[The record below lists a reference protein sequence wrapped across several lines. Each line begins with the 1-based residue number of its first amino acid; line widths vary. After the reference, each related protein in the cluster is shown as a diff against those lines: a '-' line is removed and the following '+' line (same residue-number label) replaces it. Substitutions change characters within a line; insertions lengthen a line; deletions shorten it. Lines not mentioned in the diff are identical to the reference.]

1 MLLRRST
8 CCQVH
13 TLLTR
18 CFIGQEWGY
27 GLTGKVDTSDPGHG
41 KILRQLVAGLV
52 VGLGFG
58 LVMSVVSNGFVAGVM
73 WLTSL
78 RESQLAAWLDLEQ
91 PILALL
97 PLICLLAAA
106 FLILLVR
113 RVFGITRWHGPA
125 DSIFAAHRTD
135 NELDIKSGFGST
147 LAALISAGG
156 GASVGQYGPLVH
168 FGATMGSAFRTLTGG
183 VLTTDVF
190 IGCGVAGAIAAGFNA
205 PIAGVVFAHEA
216 ILRHFS
222 MRAIAP
228 IAIASISSSWFS
240 QQIFGSA
247 PLLDFAAMNL
257 DLAMILPAALIMGP
271 AFGLVA
277 VLFMVSV
284 RRSLRFA
291 AGSGGSPARLILV
304 AAGITGTI
312 GIFVPEILGLGT
324 GPLRV
329 ILEGGYTNWFLI
341 VLLFGKICLTALC
354 IGFGLF
360 GGVFSPA
367 LFVGAATGA
376 VGGRIV
382 AGIFGLATG
391 PALAICG
398 MAAVASAVIG
408 APIAGVMIIL
418 EMTMNYQ
425 LALAAMLSVVTCS
438 IISHLLFG
446 HSFFDRQLLDRGI
459 DVSQGRGHIEM
470 METPVL
476 GIVSDD
482 FVRINSA
489 DDYDTAIS
497 KLVAANRSEG
507 YLVADTE
514 ALVGKITLQRLVS
527 LGEVGTL
534 QASADCNPIS
544 IKQDA
549 SLQQAIEVASGFVGE
564 SIPVIDRETGR
575 LCGVVTEADLFQ
587 LYLSLQTRIADL
599 ERA

>member
-1 MLLRRST
+1 MT
-8 CCQVH
+8 DH
-13 TLLTR
+13 
-18 CFIGQEWGY
+18 
-27 GLTGKVDTSDPGHG
+27 TGKDGEARRT
-41 KILRQLVAGLV
+41 KLIQLAAGML

-58 LVMSVVSNGFVAGVM
+58 LVMSLVSNGFVAGVV

-78 RESQLAAWLDLEQ
+78 RETQLAAWLGLE
-91 PILALL
+91 PVLAAMM
-97 PLICLLAAA
+97 PLICLLVAA
-106 FLILLVR
+106 FLILQVR
-113 RVFGITRWHGPA
+113 RLFGITRWHGPA

-135 NELDIKSGFGST
+135 NELDIRSGFGST
-147 LAALISAGG
+147 IAALISAGG

-168 FGATMGSAFRTLTGG
+168 FGATMGSAFRALTGG
-183 VLTTDVF
+183 MLTTDVF

-228 IAIASISSSWFS
+228 IAVASISSSWFS
-240 QQIFGSA
+240 QQIFGAA
-247 PLLDFAAMNL
+247 PLLDFASMAL
-257 DLAMILPAALIMGP
+257 DLGIVLPAALVLGP
-271 AFGLVA
+271 VFGLVA
-277 VLFMVSV
+277 VVFMVCV
-284 RRSLRFA
+284 RSSLRFA
-291 AGSGGSPARLILV
+291 ATSGWSPARLVFL
-304 AAGITGTI
+304 AAGITGLV
-312 GIFVPEILGLGT
+312 GIFVPEVLGLGT
-324 GPLRV
+324 GPLRI
-329 ILEGGYTNWFLI
+329 ILDGGYTETYLL
-341 VLLFGKICLTALC
+341 VLLAGKMILTALC

-367 LFVGAATGA
+367 LFVGAAAGA
-376 VGGRIV
+376 IGGRIA
-382 AGIFGLATG
+382 AGILGVSAA

-408 APIAGVMIIL
+408 APVAGVMIIL

-425 LALAAMLSVVTCS
+425 LALAAMLSVVTCCMVS
-438 IISHLLFG
+438 NLLFG

-482 FVRINSA
+482 FVRIDSMETPKA
-489 DDYDTAIS
+489 AMKS
-497 KLVAANRSEG
+497 LVVANLSEG
-507 YLVADTE
+507 YLISDRQE
-514 ALVGKITLQRLVS
+514 LVGKVTLQRLVS
-527 LGEVGTL
+527 LRNGATL
-534 QASADCNPIS
+534 KGAADRKPLS
-544 IKQDA
+544 IKHDA

-564 SIPVIDRETGR
+564 SIPVVDRETGR
-575 LCGVVTEADLFQ
+575 LHGVVTEADLFQ

>member
-1 MLLRRST
+1 MWFGALQSGWAHSGVTHCLNRRERSGGLADHAEISDTTRRTKVIQLL
-8 CCQVH
+8 
-13 TLLTR
+13 
-18 CFIGQEWGY
+18 
-27 GLTGKVDTSDPGHG
+27 
-41 KILRQLVAGLV
+41 AGMV

-58 LVMSVVSNGFVAGVM
+58 LVMSLVSNGFVAGVI

-78 RESQLAAWLDLEQ
+78 RESDMAAWFGLDPAVAGFL
-91 PILALL
+91 PLVCLLVAALL
-97 PLICLLAAA
+97 
-106 FLILLVR
+106 ILQVR
-113 RVFGITRWHGPA
+113 RLFGITRWHGPA

-135 NELDIKSGFGST
+135 NELDVKAGFGST

-168 FGATMGSAFRTLTGG
+168 FGATMGSAFRTMTGG
-183 VLTTDVF
+183 MLTTDVF

-228 IAIASISSSWFS
+228 IAVASISSSWFS

-247 PLLDFAAMNL
+247 PLLDFAGMAL
-257 DLAMILPAALIMGP
+257 DLAVVLPAALVLGP
-271 AFGLVA
+271 VFGLVA
-277 VLFMVSV
+277 VLFMVCI
-284 RRSLRFA
+284 RGSLRFA
-291 AGSGGSPARLILV
+291 AGSGWSPARLVFL
-304 AAGITGTI
+304 AAGITGVA
-312 GIFVPEILGLGT
+312 GIFVPEVLGLGS
-324 GPLRV
+324 GPLR
-329 ILEGGYTNWFLI
+329 IMLEGGYAEAYLL
-341 VLLFGKICLTALC
+341 VLLAGKLLLTALC

-367 LFVGAATGA
+367 LFVGAAAGA
-376 VGGRIV
+376 ICGRIATSVIGV
-382 AGIFGLATG
+382 AVA

-408 APIAGVMIIL
+408 APVAGVMIIL
-418 EMTMNYQ
+418 EMTMNYE

-438 IISHLLFG
+438 MISHLLFG

-482 FVRINSA
+482 FVRMDSSA
-489 DDYDTAIS
+489 TPEGAV
-497 KLVAANRSEG
+497 KELVAANQSEG
-507 YLVADTE
+507 YLVSDGNR
-514 ALVGKITLQRLVS
+514 LVGKVALTRLVS
-527 LGEVGTL
+527 LK
-534 QASADCNPIS
+534 QDASLESAADPEPLS
-544 IKQDA
+544 IKHDA
-549 SLQQAIEVASGFVGE
+549 SLQQAMEVASGFVGE
-564 SIPVIDRETGR
+564 SIPVVDRETGR
-575 LCGVVTEADLFQ
+575 LYGVVTEADLFQ
-587 LYLSLQTRIADL
+587 LYLSLQTRITDL

>member
-1 MLLRRST
+1 MT
-8 CCQVH
+8 DH
-13 TLLTR
+13 
-18 CFIGQEWGY
+18 
-27 GLTGKVDTSDPGHG
+27 TGKDGEARRT
-41 KILRQLVAGLV
+41 KLIQLAAGMV

-58 LVMSVVSNGFVAGVM
+58 LVMSLVSNGFVAGVV

-78 RESQLAAWLDLEQ
+78 RETQLAAWLGLD
-91 PILALL
+91 PVLAAMM
-97 PLICLLAAA
+97 PLICLLLAA
-106 FLILLVR
+106 FLILQVR
-113 RVFGITRWHGPA
+113 RLFGITRWHGPA

-135 NELDIKSGFGST
+135 NELDIRSGFGST
-147 LAALISAGG
+147 FAALISAGG

-168 FGATMGSAFRTLTGG
+168 FGATMGSAFRALTGG
-183 VLTTDVF
+183 MLTTDVF

-228 IAIASISSSWFS
+228 IAVASISSSWFS
-240 QQIFGSA
+240 QQIFGAA
-247 PLLDFAAMNL
+247 PLLDFASMAL
-257 DLAMILPAALIMGP
+257 DLGIVLPAALVLGP
-271 AFGLVA
+271 VFGLVA
-277 VLFMVSV
+277 VVFMVCV
-284 RRSLRFA
+284 RSSLRFA
-291 AGSGGSPARLILV
+291 ATSGWSPARLVFL
-304 AAGITGTI
+304 AAGITGLV
-312 GIFVPEILGLGT
+312 GIFVPEVLGLGT
-324 GPLRV
+324 GPLRI
-329 ILEGGYTNWFLI
+329 ILDGGYAETYLL
-341 VLLFGKICLTALC
+341 VLLAGKMILTALC

-367 LFVGAATGA
+367 LFVGAAAGA
-376 VGGRIV
+376 IGGRIA
-382 AGIFGLATG
+382 AGILGVSAA

-408 APIAGVMIIL
+408 APVAGVMIIL

-425 LALAAMLSVVTCS
+425 LALAAMLSVVTCCMVS
-438 IISHLLFG
+438 NLLFG

-482 FVRINSA
+482 FVRIDSMETPKA
-489 DDYDTAIS
+489 AMKS
-497 KLVAANRSEG
+497 LVGANLSEG
-507 YLVADTE
+507 YLVSDRQE
-514 ALVGKITLQRLVS
+514 LVGKVTLQRLVS
-527 LGEVGTL
+527 LRNGATL
-534 QASADCNPIS
+534 KGAADRKPLS
-544 IKQDA
+544 IKHDA

-564 SIPVIDRETGR
+564 SIPVVDRETGR
-575 LCGVVTEADLFQ
+575 LYGVVTEADLFQ

>member
-1 MLLRRST
+1 MT
-8 CCQVH
+8 DH
-13 TLLTR
+13 
-18 CFIGQEWGY
+18 
-27 GLTGKVDTSDPGHG
+27 TGKDGEARRT
-41 KILRQLVAGLV
+41 KLIQLAAGMV

-58 LVMSVVSNGFVAGVM
+58 LVMSLVSNGFVAGVV

-78 RESQLAAWLDLEQ
+78 RETQLAAWLGLE
-91 PILALL
+91 PVLAAMM
-97 PLICLLAAA
+97 PLICLLVAA
-106 FLILLVR
+106 FLILQVR
-113 RVFGITRWHGPA
+113 RLFGITRWHGPA

-135 NELDIKSGFGST
+135 NELDIRSGFGST
-147 LAALISAGG
+147 IAALISAGG

-168 FGATMGSAFRTLTGG
+168 FGATMGSAFRALTGG
-183 VLTTDVF
+183 MLTTDVF

-228 IAIASISSSWFS
+228 IAVASISSSWFS
-240 QQIFGSA
+240 QQIFGAA
-247 PLLDFAAMNL
+247 PLLDFASMAL
-257 DLAMILPAALIMGP
+257 DLGIVLPAALVLGP
-271 AFGLVA
+271 VFGLVA
-277 VLFMVSV
+277 VVFMVCV
-284 RRSLRFA
+284 RSSLRFA
-291 AGSGGSPARLILV
+291 ATSGWSPARLVFL
-304 AAGITGTI
+304 AAGITGLV
-312 GIFVPEILGLGT
+312 GIFVPEVLGLGT
-324 GPLRV
+324 GPLRI
-329 ILEGGYTNWFLI
+329 ILDGGYAETYLL
-341 VLLFGKICLTALC
+341 VLLAGKMILTALC

-367 LFVGAATGA
+367 LFVGAAAGA
-376 VGGRIV
+376 IGGRIA
-382 AGIFGLATG
+382 AGILGVSAA

-408 APIAGVMIIL
+408 APVAGVMIIL

-425 LALAAMLSVVTCS
+425 LALAAMLSVVTCCMVS
-438 IISHLLFG
+438 NLLFG

-482 FVRINSA
+482 FVRIDSMETPKA
-489 DDYDTAIS
+489 AMKS
-497 KLVAANRSEG
+497 LVVANLSEG
-507 YLVADTE
+507 YLISDRQE
-514 ALVGKITLQRLVS
+514 LVGKVTLQRLVS
-527 LGEVGTL
+527 LRNGATL
-534 QASADCNPIS
+534 KGAADRKPLS
-544 IKQDA
+544 IKHDA

-564 SIPVIDRETGR
+564 SIPVVDRETGR
-575 LCGVVTEADLFQ
+575 LHGVVTEADLFQ